1 MGPEPRVIRHPRRTK
16 APAIR
21 RGFLDY
27 IRFGRKVFCMYTIPD
42 WARVVPL
49 ASDKKAASAYAK
61 ALKSDTT
68 PLSIDA
74 ENGTG
79 EFEGKHGHYL
89 ASLEGCPCG
98 ARPKPCKHMYRIA
111 IELGLM
117 PGQVE
122 SDRDKVLCRQ
132 ITHESNITSD
142 DVRCQISSFD
152 RETQLLLYRIAESC
166 KDSSLEETATMYL
179 RTHASDCLLRSGFV
193 DESIG
198 DYLNCSFSVSKD
210 DILQSL
216 KKSGLDAP
224 SSLFGKSSRWAKIH
238 SHLQSLYETH
248 PKEISETFVV
258 LTGTPLTKEK
268 AHVITRYL
276 SPILWP
282 TDQQTLFEL

>member
-1 MGPEPRVIRHPRRTK
+1 MYVYYSRLGARCSLLLLTKRLPALIRKPLNQIQRRCLLTLKMEPVSLK
-16 APAIR
+16 ASTGITLP
-21 RGFLDY
+21 
-27 IRFGRKVFCMYTIPD
+27 
-42 WARVVPL
+42 
-49 ASDKKAASAYAK
+49 
-61 ALKSDTT
+61 ALKVVLVVRVLSPASTCIAL
-68 PLSIDA
+68 PLSW
-74 ENGTG
+74 GLC
-79 EFEGKHGHYL
+79 L
-89 ASLEGCPCG
+89 ARLKATVTKFCVARLRTNLISRPMMCG
-98 ARPKPCKHMYRIA
+98 VKFP
-111 IELGLM
+111 
-117 PGQVE
+117 
-122 SDRDKVLCRQ
+122 
-132 ITHESNITSD
+132 
-142 DVRCQISSFD
+142 SFD

-179 RTHASDCLLRSGFV
+179 RTHASDSLLRSGFV